1 MLPTS
6 LCHCRLRSLSPS
18 WQRVL
23 SGVQKLFPQASTLV
37 ATAALFFATAGSA
50 VPYTLEFMD
59 KWGLSFFQTF
69 GPVSSTPGGPSRA
82 TITWSY
88 ITDGAGFSNAETT
101 LPFAAGSTS
110 SVGSIRTAMDAKYGN
125 GSFDAAVKNAFAAWA
140 NIANVSFLQAT
151 DNGAPFAGTTA
162 IDVRIGAYTLTGG
175 SDVGGIG
182 YGPPRDAVNFPDA
195 LAGDVA
201 FSSGSNF
208 QIASG
213 ADGAPLPLING
224 AYYNDVE
231 NLLLHEIGHA
241 LGLGHS
247 SDPSAIMCGYVVIN
261 GVTYDG
267 SQCTNT
273 PTASY
278 NVIHRKLQPDDI
290 AGVQF
295 LYGPPAATDGPIPLW
310 ADIAF
315 CLSLILIA
323 SRRPRHS

>member
-1 MLPTS
+1 MRQFIP
-6 LCHCRLRSLSPS
+6 R
-18 WQRVL
+18 
-23 SGVQKLFPQASTLV
+23 ASTLL
-37 ATAALFFATAGSA
+37 ATAALFFAATGST

-59 KWGLSFFQTF
+59 KWGLSFFQTY
-69 GPVSSTPGGPSRA
+69 GPVSSTPGGPSGA

-88 ITDGAGFSNAETT
+88 IADGAGFSDAETT
-101 LPFAAGSTS
+101 LPFATGSTS
-110 SVGSIRTAMDAKYGN
+110 SLGSIRAAMDAQYGA
-125 GSFDAAVKNAFAAWA
+125 GAFEAAVNNAFAAWA
-140 NIANVSFLQAT
+140 SVANLRFVPSS

-162 IDVRIGAYTLTGG
+162 IDIRIGAYTFTGG

-195 LAGDVA
+195 LAGDIA
-201 FSSGSNF
+201 FSLGNNF

-231 NLLLHEIGHA
+231 NLMLHEIGHA
-241 LGLGHS
+241 LGLGHT
-247 SDPSAIMCGYVVIN
+247 SDPSAVMCGYVVIN

-290 AGVQF
+290 AGVQY
-295 LYGPPAATDGPIPLW
+295 LYGAPTTSATTATDGPIPLW
-310 ADIAF
+310 ADIAVG
-315 CLSLILIA
+315 LSLLGI
-323 SRRPRHS
+323 SVRRLRRS

>member
-1 MLPTS
+1 MRRFLP
-6 LCHCRLRSLSPS
+6 R
-18 WQRVL
+18 
-23 SGVQKLFPQASTLV
+23 ASTLL
-37 ATAALFFATAGSA
+37 AASAVLFATSSSTMA
-50 VPYTLEFMD
+50 YTLEFMD
-59 KWGLSFFQTF
+59 KWGLSFFQSY
-69 GPVSSTPGGPSRA
+69 GPVSSTPGGPSGA

-88 ITDGAGFSNAETT
+88 ITDGAGFSDAETT

-110 SVGSIRTAMDAKYGN
+110 SLGSIRAAMDARYGT
-125 GSFDAAVKNAFAAWA
+125 GAFEAAVNNAFAAWTSV
-140 NIANVSFLQAT
+140 ANVAFVPSV

-162 IDVRIGAYTLTGG
+162 IDIRIGAYTFTGG

-195 LAGDVA
+195 LAGDIA
-201 FSSGSNF
+201 FSLGSNF

-213 ADGAPLPLING
+213 ADGTPLPLING
-224 AYYNDVE
+224 AYYNDIE
-231 NLLLHEIGHA
+231 NLMLHEIGHA

-267 SQCTNT
+267 SQCTNS

-290 AGVQF
+290 AGAQF
-295 LYGPPAATDGPIPLW
+295 LYGAPASGPTTDGPLPLW
-310 ADIAF
+310 AIGT
-315 CLSLILIA
+315 LGVVLIA
-323 SRRPRHS
+323 AARWRLTGAR

>member
-1 MLPTS
+1 ML
-6 LCHCRLRSLSPS
+6 
-18 WQRVL
+18 
-23 SGVQKLFPQASTLV
+23 A
-37 ATAALFFATAGSA
+37 AAALYFAATGAT

-59 KWGLSFFQTF
+59 KWGLSFFPTD
-69 GPVSSTPGGPSRA
+69 GPVSSTPGGPSGA
-82 TITWSY
+82 KITWSY
-88 ITDGAGFSNAETT
+88 ITDGAGFSDAETS
-101 LPFAAGSTS
+101 LPFVAGSTNS
-110 SVGSIRTAMDAKYGN
+110 LGSIRAAMDAQYGA
-125 GSFDAAVKNAFAAWA
+125 GAFEAAVNNAFAAWA
-140 NIANVSFLQAT
+140 SVANVSFTSST

-162 IDVRIGAYTLTGG
+162 IDIRIGAYPFTGG

-195 LAGDVA
+195 LAGDIA
-201 FSSGSNF
+201 FSVGNNF

-231 NLLLHEIGHA
+231 SLMLHEIGHA

-247 SDPSAIMCGYVVIN
+247 SDPSAVMCGYVVIN

-267 SQCTNT
+267 TQCTNT

-290 AGVQF
+290 AGVQY
-295 LYGPPAATDGPIPLW
+295 LYGPPAGPETDGPIPLW
-310 ADIAF
+310 ADVALGL
-315 CLSLILIA
+315 CLLGITA
-323 SRRPRHS
+323 RRVRHS

>member
-1 MLPTS
+1 MRQFIP
-6 LCHCRLRSLSPS
+6 R
-18 WQRVL
+18 
-23 SGVQKLFPQASTLV
+23 ASTLLG
-37 ATAALFFATAGSA
+37 ATALFFAATGSTL
-50 VPYTLEFMD
+50 PYTLEFMD

-69 GPVSSTPGGPSRA
+69 GPVSSTPGGPSGAR
-82 TITWSY
+82 ITWSY
-88 ITDGAGFSNAETT
+88 ITDGVGFSDAETS

-110 SVGSIRTAMDAKYGN
+110 SLGSIRAALDAQYGK
-125 GSFDAAVKNAFAAWA
+125 GAFEAAVNNAFAAWA
-140 NIANVSFLQAT
+140 SVANVSFVSST

-162 IDVRIGAYTLTGG
+162 IDIRIGAYTFTGG

-195 LAGDVA
+195 LAGDIA
-201 FSSGSNF
+201 FSLGNNF

-231 NLLLHEIGHA
+231 SLMLHEIGHA
-241 LGLGHS
+241 LGLGHT
-247 SDPSAIMCGYVVIN
+247 SDPSAVMCGYVVIN

-267 SQCTNT
+267 SQCTNS

-290 AGVQF
+290 AGAQS
-295 LYGPPAATDGPIPLW
+295 LYGPPAAAATDGPIPLW

-315 CLSLILIA
+315 GLSLLGIA
-323 SRRPRHS
+323 SGRVNKQPVCISA